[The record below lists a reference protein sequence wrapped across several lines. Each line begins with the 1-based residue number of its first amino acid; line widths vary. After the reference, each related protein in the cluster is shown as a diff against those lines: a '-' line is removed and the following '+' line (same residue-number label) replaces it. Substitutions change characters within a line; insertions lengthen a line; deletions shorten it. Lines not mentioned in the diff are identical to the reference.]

1 MSISE
6 LRAIIPGRLYKV
18 TPMYWKTT
26 SGRTLYF
33 FDTAACKR
41 CVKTTRDE
49 VSVIMALE
57 LHEGERFMLKCLVGE
72 RVAFFANR
80 KEVTRRDVFYK
91 VPVFEEWDMKAG
103 KEK

>member
-1 MSISE
+1 MFLARQIVHHPSNPF
-6 LRAIIPGRLYKV
+6 AKV
-18 TPMYWKTT
+18 ANTT
-26 SGRTLYF
+26 STV
-33 FDTAACKR
+33 A
-41 CVKTTRDE
+41 
-49 VSVIMALE
+49 
-57 LHEGERFMLKCLVGE
+57 KCLVGE

>member
-1 MSISE
+1 M
-6 LRAIIPGRLYKV
+6 

-57 LHEGERFMLKCLVGE
+57 LHEGERFMLKCLVDERILFLLLANVHGKFDQLAVVKPIGE
-72 RVAFFANR
+72 SVH
-80 KEVTRRDVFYK
+80 E
-91 VPVFEEWDMKAG
+91 
-103 KEK
+103 